1 MVQPSQHVQIL
12 REALLRRREVEKRV
26 GLCRASIYR
35 KMKLGTFPRPVSIGG
50 ASVRWKLSDIE
61 AFIAAC
67 TDRGNRVS
75 EKGDQSVL
83 NSPAPVAATNR
94 CSGLSC
100 GFRVSEDHLEPVE
113 RDCVQLA
120 KQGGGQ

>member
-1 MVQPSQHVQIL
+1 MVQPSQHVQML

-26 GLCRASIYR
+26 GFGRAWIYR

-61 AFIAAC
+61 AFIASC
-67 TDRGNRVS
+67 TDRGAGAS
-75 EKGDQSVL
+75 EKGDQSGL
-83 NSPAPVAATNR
+83 NRPAPVVAANP
-94 CSGLSC
+94 CSDSSC
-100 GFRVSEDHLEPVE
+100 RFRVTSDHREPVE

-120 KQGGGQ
+120 KRGDKQ